1 MDLYIENRTKYY
13 PNISK
18 PEIEIKFEGQ
28 YGKLII
34 NVNKNET
41 LIKERQKIREKRKNK
56 ILYNNTLVIFFDTL
70 SRAHFF
76 RKLTKTIKFLNQFSK
91 YEEKNEK
98 KKYDYIPI
106 F

>member
-34 NVNKNET
+34 NEPKYAKFKPLLSGSQQDNLRGGT
-41 LIKERQKIREKRKNK
+41 
-56 ILYNNTLVIFFDTL
+56 YNSYAYQNIPQLKLVV
-70 SRAHFF
+70 
-76 RKLTKTIKFLNQFSK
+76 
-91 YEEKNEK
+91 
-98 KKYDYIPI
+98 
-106 F
+106 